1 MLGRGKD
8 SVRESQRP
16 IETDKLTNMQTD
28 RQTDRRTERQFWD
41 QRKAEV
47 ASHQILCSARQR
59 KGQCR
64 REPDREGQTN
74 RQTH

>member
-28 RQTDRRTERQFWD
+28 RQTDKQTDRRTD
-41 QRKAEV
+41 GQRDNFGLRGK
-47 ASHQILCSARQR
+47 QR
-59 KGQCR
+59 
-64 REPDREGQTN
+64 
-74 RQTH
+74 